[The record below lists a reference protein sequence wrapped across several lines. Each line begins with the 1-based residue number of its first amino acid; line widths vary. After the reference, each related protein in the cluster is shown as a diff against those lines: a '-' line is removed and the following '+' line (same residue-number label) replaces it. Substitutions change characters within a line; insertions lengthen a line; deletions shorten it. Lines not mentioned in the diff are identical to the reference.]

1 MARTRNLS
9 NIEYFNR
16 VCARQRPQLAFHGT
30 TKQDWCTWRRAL
42 LARLHDLLGDFP
54 QPCPLRPEIVERE
67 DLGEVI
73 REKVIFD
80 CERDMSVP
88 AYVLIPKSRRSGQR
102 LPALLSSHGHGIGK
116 AAQVGPDPKLAG
128 YRGHAYSF
136 ACRGFVTIA
145 PDYRRF
151 GERAD
156 DPQHYGGRDPCN
168 VNFIKGSLL
177 GLNLLT
183 LDIWDAMRCI
193 DYLERRPEVDRDR
206 IGAVGNSFGG
216 TMTMYVAALDER
228 VKCAI
233 VSCYLNTFE
242 QYAIRQGNFCGSQF
256 LPNLRRYAEVA
267 DLCGLIA
274 PRPLL
279 IIAGKQDEGFPF
291 EATMKAYRHLQR
303 IYAAAGVSDRLELD
317 AFDGGHRFNEA
328 KAFPWFDRWLKGAA

>member
-1 MARTRNLS
+1 MPRTRNFS

-16 VCARQRPQLAFHGT
+16 LCARQRPLLAFRGK
-30 TKQDWCTWRRAL
+30 TKQDWRTWRRTL
-42 LARLHDLLGDFP
+42 MARLHDLLGEFP
-54 QPCPLRPEIVERE
+54 KPCPLRPETVERE
-67 DLGEVI
+67 DLGDVI
-73 REKVIFD
+73 REKVVFD
-80 CERDMSVP
+80 SERDMSVP
-88 AYVLIPKSRRSGQR
+88 AYVLIPKSRRRGER
-102 LPALLSSHGHGIGK
+102 LPAILSSHGHGVGK
-116 AAQVGPDPKLAG
+116 IAQVGPDAQAAG

-156 DPQHYGGRDPCN
+156 DPQHYAGRDPCN

-177 GLNLLT
+177 GLNLLA

-193 DYLERRPEVDRDR
+193 DYLRRRPEVDHDR
-206 IGAVGNSFGG
+206 IGAVGSSFGG
-216 TMTMYVAALDER
+216 TMTMYIAALDDR

-242 QYAIRQGNFCGSQF
+242 QYAIRQANFCGSQF
-256 LPNLRRYAEVA
+256 LPSLRKYAEVA
-267 DLCGLIA
+267 DVCGLIA

-279 IIAGKQDEGFPF
+279 IVAGKQDDGFPF
-291 EATMKAYRHLQR
+291 HATMKAYRQLRR
-303 IYAAAGVSDRLELD
+303 IYAAAGVGDRLDLD
-317 AFDGGHRFNEA
+317 AFDGGHRFTEA